1 MPDASTDGALL
12 ELADVQVSLPS
23 TVGPVNILR
32 GIDLAIGRGEAVA
45 VVGPSGAGKS
55 TLMMVVAGLERVSSG
70 RISLAGQDLSTLDED
85 GLALLRRKHVGIVFQ
100 SFRLVPTM
108 TALENV
114 AVPLELAGRGDAFD
128 AATEALRSVGL
139 GHRLE
144 HYPDQLSGGEQQQIG
159 RAHV

>member
-70 RISLAGQDLSTLDED
+70 RISLAE
-85 GLALLRRKHVGIVFQ
+85 
-100 SFRLVPTM
+100 
-108 TALENV
+108 
-114 AVPLELAGRGDAFD
+114 
-128 AATEALRSVGL
+128 
-139 GHRLE
+139 
-144 HYPDQLSGGEQQQIG
+144 IG